1 VSQKNYDLAVK
12 VGEYQDRESGQT
24 KGKYQNIGAIIQKD
38 DGGRFML
45 LDRFFNPAGIPNPE
59 NRPNIIVSL
68 FNVQDRNSGG
78 GNRGSSGNTG
88 STASRGQTQSRQ
100 KPGGSGANDGQPPL
114 TGSNPDG
121 FDDDFPDG
129 IPF

>member
-1 VSQKNYDLAVK
+1 MSQKIYDLAVK

-24 KGKYQNIGAIIQKD
+24 KGKYQNIGAIIQKN

-59 NRPNIIVSL
+59 NRTNIIVSL
-68 FNVQDRNSGG
+68 FSVQERNGNGG
-78 GNRGSSGNTG
+78 RGSSGNSG
-88 STASRGQTQSRQ
+88 SAPAQNQTQNRQ
-100 KPGGSGANDGQPPL
+100 KPAAASDGQPPL

>member
-1 VSQKNYDLAVK
+1 VNQKIYDLAVK

-59 NRPNIIVSL
+59 NRTNIIVSL

-78 GNRGSSGNTG
+78 RGSSGG
-88 STASRGQTQSRQ
+88 SSGAPSHNKPQNRQ
-100 KPGGSGANDGQPPL
+100 KPSGSGANDGQPPL

>member
-1 VSQKNYDLAVK
+1 MSQKIYDLAVK

-59 NRPNIIVSL
+59 NRTNIIVSL
-68 FNVQDRNSGG
+68 FNVQERSGG
-78 GNRGSSGNTG
+78 GGRGSSGNSG
-88 STASRGQTQSRQ
+88 SAPSRNQTQNRQ
-100 KPGGSGANDGQPPL
+100 KPAATNDGQPPL

>member
-1 VSQKNYDLAVK
+1 MSQKIYDLAVK

-45 LDRFFNPAGIPNPE
+45 LDRFFNPAGLPNPE
-59 NRPNIIVSL
+59 NRTNIIVSL
-68 FNVQDRNSGG
+68 FNVQERN
-78 GNRGSSGNTG
+78 GNGVRGSSGNSG
-88 STASRGQTQSRQ
+88 SATARNQTQNRQ
-100 KPGGSGANDGQPPL
+100 KPAAANDGQPPL

>member
-1 VSQKNYDLAVK
+1 MSQKIYDLAVK

-45 LDRFFNPAGIPNPE
+45 LDRFFNPAGLPNPE
-59 NRPNIIVSL
+59 NRTNIIVSL
-68 FNVQDRNSGG
+68 FNVQERN
-78 GNRGSSGNTG
+78 GNGVRGSSGNSG
-88 STASRGQTQSRQ
+88 SATTRNQTQNRQ
-100 KPGGSGANDGQPPL
+100 KPAAANDAQLPL

>member
-1 VSQKNYDLAVK
+1 MSQKIYDLAVK

-68 FNVQDRNSGG
+68 FNVQDRNSNGG
-78 GNRGSSGNTG
+78 GRGASGGSSSAQPQN
-88 STASRGQTQSRQ
+88 QTQNRQ
-100 KPGGSGANDGQPPL
+100 KPSASTTNDGQPPL

>member
-1 VSQKNYDLAVK
+1 MSQRIYDLAVK
-12 VGEYQDRESGQT
+12 VGEYQDRESGKT

-68 FNVQDRNSGG
+68 FNVQERNDGG
-78 GNRGSSGNTG
+78 RGSSGASGSATTG
-88 STASRGQTQSRQ
+88 KQSQNRQ
-100 KPGGSGANDGQPPL
+100 KSTGNTAANDGQPPL